1 MSPIAAAQSRFAG
14 ITPCALKNPLE
25 PSTPCSEKPII
36 ISSSSCPTSTCSKL
50 LPQDSLC
57 FKLLFYT
64 SRYVVKYLSQVTSL
78 IMTDLVYT

>member
-25 PSTPCSEKPII
+25 PPTPCSEKPII

-50 LPQDSLC
+50 LPQGSLC
-57 FKLLFYT
+57 FKLLFHT

-78 IMTDLVYT
+78 IMTDLVYA